1 MILKNALKGFI
12 FCSFLSLAAPVAL
25 QAQTKSVASAKKNAP
40 SKKYITLSGKVNFL
54 VPEADI
60 KRAGY
65 NYNKVYVGQGIS
77 RSYVAIDSTTIKP
90 DGTYSIKIDATK
102 PDFYRIDF
110 AKWDRVEIYAD
121 ADAEV
126 NVRGYDTSKYK
137 MKNNPYIHI
146 KSISVNNKI
155 LNLLNNDDYWGYQDM
170 IASSQ
175 ESYFAGKIKEQDS
188 TWLTFVKKKQ
198 EEDRVKQTANMGIM
212 EIVLED
218 YKDYPAV
225 IKAIQRL
232 RWKQDTTKA
241 MSMLNHLIKL
251 YPNFEDAKQMKKD
264 IVNYLVRSSM
274 LENGK
279 AAPVLNYPDPKGN
292 NISLASYKGKY
303 VLIDFWASWCGPC
316 RQAVPKV
323 KKQYAMYKDKG
334 FDVFAVSIDH
344 DKKAWHKAMDEE
356 DMPWKQVLS
365 PNIDK
370 TMSDYM
376 FSGIPTLYLI
386 DPQGNIVDKYTGYS
400 EELEMKL
407 EQIFAGK

>member
-1 MILKNALKGFI
+1 MILKNALKGLALFAFMGMAI
-12 FCSFLSLAAPVAL
+12 TSNLSAQPKSLAV
-25 QAQTKSVASAKKNAP
+25 SNKKTPA
-40 SKKYITLSGKVNFL
+40 KKYITVSGKVNFL
-54 VPEADI
+54 VPQADI
-60 KRAGY
+60 DRMGY
-65 NYNKVYVGQGIS
+65 DYNKVYVGQGFS
-77 RSYVAIDSTTIKP
+77 RNYVAIDSVPINP

-102 PDFYRIDF
+102 PDFYRIDI
-110 AKWDRVEIYAD
+110 AKWDRIEIYSD
-121 ADAEV
+121 ADAEI
-126 NVRGYDTSKYK
+126 NARGYDTSKYK

-146 KSISVNNKI
+146 KSNSVNNKI
-155 LNLLNNDDYWGYQDM
+155 LNLLNNADYWGYQDM

-175 ESYFAGKIKEQDS
+175 ESYFAKNNKEKDS
-188 TWLTFVKKKQ
+188 AWITFVNKKQ
-198 EEDRVKQTANMGIM
+198 EEDRIKREANMRLTD
-212 EIVLED
+212 IVLED

-225 IKAIQRL
+225 IKVIQGLPWR
-232 RWKQDTTKA
+232 KDTTKA

-251 YPNFEDAKQMKKD
+251 YPDFEDAKQMKKD

-274 LENGK
+274 LQNGK
-279 AAPVLNYPDPKGN
+279 PAPAINYPDPKGN
-292 NISLASYKGKY
+292 NISLDSYKGKY

-344 DKKAWHKAMDEE
+344 DKKAWHKAMEEE

-376 FSGIPTLYLI
+376 FGGIPTLYLI
-386 DPQGNIVDKYTGYS
+386 DPKGNIVDKYTGYS

>member
-25 QAQTKSVASAKKNAP
+25 QAQAKAVASQKKNVPA
-40 SKKYITLSGKVNFL
+40 KKYITLSGKVNFL
-54 VPEADI
+54 VPQADLD
-60 KRAGY
+60 RMGY

-77 RSYVAIDSTTIKP
+77 RTYKALDSVAIKP
-90 DGTYSIKIDATK
+90 DGTYSIQIDATK

-121 ADAEV
+121 ADAVV
-126 NVRGYDTSKYK
+126 NVRGYDTAKYK

-146 KSISVNNKI
+146 KSTSVNNKI
-155 LNLLNNDDYWGYQDM
+155 LNLLNNADYWDYQEM
-170 IASSQ
+170 IGNSQAS
-175 ESYFAGKIKEQDS
+175 YNAGKIKAQDS
-188 TWLTFVKKKQ
+188 TWLTFVKKTQ
-198 EEDRVKQTANMGIM
+198 EEQNAKKKANMQIM

-218 YKDYPAV
+218 YADYPAV
-225 IKAIQRL
+225 IKAVQRL
-232 RWKQDTTKA
+232 RWKQDTAKA

-251 YPNFEDAKQMKKD
+251 YPDFEDAKQMKKD

-279 AAPVLNYPDPKGN
+279 AAPVFSYPDPKGN

-344 DKKAWHKAMDEE
+344 DKKAWHKAMGEE

-365 PNIDK
+365 PDIDK

-386 DPQGNIVDKYTGYS
+386 GPDGNIVDKYTGYS

>member
-1 MILKNALKGFI
+1 MLLKTALKGLLLF
-12 FCSFLSLAAPVAL
+12 SFMGVAIPSTLS
-25 QAQTKSVASAKKNAP
+25 AQAKKVSNSKQNTAA
-40 SKKYITLSGKVNFL
+40 KKYITLSGKVNFL
-54 VPEADI
+54 VPQADLD
-60 KRAGY
+60 RVGY
-65 NYNKVYVGQGIS
+65 NYNKVYIGQGVS
-77 RSYVAIDSTTIKP
+77 RNYVALDSVAIKP
-90 DGTYSIKIDATK
+90 DGTYSIQIDATK
-102 PDFYRIDF
+102 PDFYRVDF
-110 AKWDRVEIYAD
+110 ARWDRVEIYAD

-146 KSISVNNKI
+146 KSSSVNNKI
-155 LNLLNNDDYWGYQDM
+155 LNLLNNADYWAYQEM
-170 IASSQ
+170 IDFSQAS
-175 ESYFAGKIKEQDS
+175 YNAGKIKEKDS
-188 TWLTFVKKKQ
+188 TWLTFVKKTQ
-198 EEDRVKQTANMGIM
+198 EEYNAKKKVNMQTM

-218 YKDYPAV
+218 YAEYPAV

-232 RWKQDTTKA
+232 RWKEDTAKA

-251 YPNFEDAKQMKKD
+251 YPNFEDAKKMKKD
-264 IVNYLVRSSM
+264 IVNFLVRSSM

-279 AAPVLNYPDPKGN
+279 AAPVFSYPDPEGN

-323 KKQYAMYKDKG
+323 KKQYALYKDKG

-344 DKKAWHKAMDEE
+344 DKKAWHKAMGEE

-365 PNIDK
+365 PDIDK
-370 TMSDYM
+370 TMSNYM

-386 DPQGNIVDKYTGYS
+386 GPDGNIVDKYTGYS
-400 EELEMKL
+400 EELELKL